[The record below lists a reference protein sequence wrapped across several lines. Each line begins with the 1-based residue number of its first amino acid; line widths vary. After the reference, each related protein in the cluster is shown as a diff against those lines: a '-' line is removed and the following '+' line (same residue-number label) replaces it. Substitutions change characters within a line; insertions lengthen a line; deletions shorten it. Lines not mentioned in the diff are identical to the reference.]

1 MVDIFILGFI
11 QWYWVMRT
19 QKGILPPWQLH
30 GCVFVFRMV
39 AQQSVNKPSQF
50 SVWLLLHVEDP
61 RGIPCSQEVMLH
73 PIENTVGFFF
83 LQQHCFERAARM
95 PVEGFTL

>member
-11 QWYWVMRT
+11 QWHWVMRT

-39 AQQSVNKPSQF
+39 AQRSVNKPSQF
-50 SVWLLLHVEDP
+50 SGCLVATTCGRPKRD
-61 RGIPCSQEVMLH
+61 SQEAMLH
-73 PIENTVGFFF
+73 PIENTVGFFYSSTA
-83 LQQHCFERAARM
+83 LSEQQGCR
-95 PVEGFTL
+95 